1 MDHPNFTTMNT
12 IKQTTTKT
20 TKQTTKVCTVPVCV
34 V

>member
-1 MDHPNFTTMNT
+1 MNHPNFTTMNA

-20 TKQTTKVCTVPVCV
+20 TNQTTKVCTVLVCV